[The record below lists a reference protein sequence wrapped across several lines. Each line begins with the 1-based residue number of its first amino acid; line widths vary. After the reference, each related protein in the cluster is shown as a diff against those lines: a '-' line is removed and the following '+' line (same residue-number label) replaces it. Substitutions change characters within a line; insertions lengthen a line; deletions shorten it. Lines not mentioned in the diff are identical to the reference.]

1 MDKID
6 YNSSIKVGDTVE
18 NVPTLSL
25 INLKSI
31 NQNDHVVT
39 NSDDADTEDDLDNGV
54 LSNLETDGRD

>member
-1 MDKID
+1 MDKND